1 MNKMPSVENKRSWTR
16 WLPGVVVSAVIVVVL
31 VRLIDFQASL
41 AALKQT
47 NFLYVFI
54 AFCLMALANLAR
66 SAAWRELLGKKISLR
81 DSFFIVNEG
90 YLLNQIIPRSGEI
103 GRAVLVNSVV
113 EMNFFQALS
122 SVVIERAIDLCVT
135 ALLFL
140 STIGRAV
147 ALDWI
152 VPVAIAILAVVLV
165 MFILLFWAIKK
176 REKVEEWCAVRESKS
191 EFFRKYISRNLKAI
205 LNGADVIQKP
215 AYLLRAV
222 FWILVCWSLWI
233 AVSYLLLVSF
243 VGEIPLWW
251 AVFIQSILAFGIAL
265 PSAPAGLGVFEGTL
279 VAALAV
285 FQIENE
291 VALSYAI
298 VMHVVQLLAIAVLG
312 LVSLSI
318 QGNSLGALVEKVL
331 DRLRMRRSE
340 NGE

>member
-1 MNKMPSVENKRSWTR
+1 MSSVNSKRSWKS
-16 WLPGVVVSAVIVVVL
+16 WLPGVLISAIIVFVL
-31 VRLIDFQASL
+31 IRLVDFQTFV
-41 AALKQT
+41 AALRQT

-54 AFCLMALANLAR
+54 AFCLMTLASLAR
-66 SAAWRELLGKKISLR
+66 SAAWRELLDKKISLR

-90 YLLNQIIPRSGEI
+90 YLLNQVIPRSGEI

-140 STIGRAV
+140 TTIGRAV

-152 VPVAIAILAVVLV
+152 VPVAITILAVVLV
-165 MFILLFWAIKK
+165 VFILLFWAIKRRK
-176 REKVEEWCAVRESKS
+176 KVEEWCDVREGKS
-191 EFFRKYISRNLKAI
+191 EFFRKYISKNLKAI
-205 LNGADVIQKP
+205 LNGADIIQKP
-215 AYLLRAV
+215 AYFLRAV
-222 FWILVCWSLWI
+222 FWILICWSLWI
-233 AVSYLLLVSF
+233 AVSYLLLASF

-251 AVFIQSILAFGIAL
+251 AIFIQSILAFGIAL

-285 FQIENE
+285 FHIENE

-298 VMHVVQLLAIAVLG
+298 VMHVVQLLTIGVLG
-312 LVSLSI
+312 LVSLTI
-318 QGNSLGALVEKVL
+318 QGNSLRALVVKVL
-331 DRLRMRRSE
+331 DRLRVRRSE
-340 NGE
+340 KGE

>member
-1 MNKMPSVENKRSWTR
+1 MSSVENKRSWAR
-16 WLPGVVVSAVIVVVL
+16 WLPGIVVSAVIVMVL
-31 VRLIDFQASL
+31 VRLIDFQAFL
-41 AALKQT
+41 AALQHT

-140 STIGRAV
+140 ATIGRAV

-152 VPVAIAILAVVLV
+152 VPVAITILAVVLV
-165 MFILLFWAIKK
+165 VFIVLFWAIRK
-176 REKVEEWCAVRESKS
+176 RERVEEWCDVREGKS
-191 EFFRKYISRNLKAI
+191 EFFRKYISKNLKAI
-205 LNGADVIQKP
+205 LNGAEIIRKP
-215 AYLLRAV
+215 AYFLRAV

-243 VGEIPLWW
+243 VGEMPLWW

-285 FQIENE
+285 FRIDNE
-291 VALSYAI
+291 IALGYAI
-298 VMHVVQLLAIAVLG
+298 VMHVVQLLAIGVLG
-312 LVSLSI
+312 LVSLTI
-318 QGNSLGALVEKVL
+318 QGNSLRALVEKVL
-331 DRLRMRRSE
+331 DRLRVRRSE
-340 NGE
+340 DGE

>member
-1 MNKMPSVENKRSWTR
+1 MSSSNNKRPWTR
-16 WLPGVVVSAVIVVVL
+16 WLPGILVSIIIVFVL
-31 VRLIDFQASL
+31 VRLIDIQTFVTAI
-41 AALKQT
+41 KQT
-47 NFLYVFI
+47 NFLYVFF

-66 SAAWRELLGKKISLR
+66 SAAWRELLSKKISLR

-103 GRAVLVNSVV
+103 GRAMLVNSVI

-140 STIGRAV
+140 TTIGRAV

-152 VPVAIAILAVVLV
+152 VPVAITILAVVLV
-165 MFILLFWAIKK
+165 VFIMLFWAIKK
-176 REKVEEWCAVRESKS
+176 RESVEKWCDVREGKS
-191 EFFRKYISRNLKAI
+191 EFFRKYISKNLKAI
-205 LNGADVIQKP
+205 LNGADIIQKP
-215 AYLLRAV
+215 AYFLRAV

-233 AVSYLLLVSF
+233 AVSYLLLISS
-243 VGEIPLWW
+243 VGVVPLWW

-279 VAALAV
+279 VAALVV
-285 FQIENE
+285 FHIENE

-298 VMHVVQLLAIAVLG
+298 VMHVVQLLTIAVLG
-312 LVSLSI
+312 LVSLTI
-318 QGNSLGALVEKVL
+318 QGNSLGALVGKVL
-331 DRLRMRRSE
+331 DRLRIRRSE